1 MITLTRIGKVTTKV
15 IKLKKLIKEQK
26 FAFDRKFGEPLPT
39 FKGVMKKHQT
49 NESEIIDEGI
59 IDDLLKKLVDK
70 LSSGD
75 QRVVKQLSKKDPKF
89 LRSYKQFLKAR
100 SDLEAS
106 LRANKGMWSPAQ
118 LIKRL

>member
-49 NESEIIDEGI
+49 NEREIIDEGV
-59 IDDLLKKLVDK
+59 IDDLLKKLMDK

-75 QRVVKQLSKKDPKF
+75 QRIVKQLSKKDPKF
-89 LRSYKQFLKAR
+89 SRSYKQFLKAR

-106 LRANKGMWSPAQ
+106 LRANKGMWSPA
-118 LIKRL
+118 

>member
-15 IKLKKLIKEQK
+15 IKLKKLIKDQK

-49 NESEIIDEGI
+49 NESEIIDEGV
-59 IDDLLKKLVDK
+59 IDDLLKKLMDK

-75 QRVVKQLSKKDPKF
+75 QRIVKQLSKKDPK
-89 LRSYKQFLKAR
+89 LSRSYKQFIKAR

-106 LRANKGMWSPAQ
+106 LRANKGMWSPA
-118 LIKRL
+118 

>member
-1 MITLTRIGKVTTKV
+1 MLMLIGKVTTKV
-15 IKLKKLIKEQK
+15 IKLKKLLKEQK

-49 NESEIIDEGI
+49 NESEIIDEGV
-59 IDDLLKKLVDK
+59 IDDLLKRLMDK

-75 QRVVKQLSKKDPKF
+75 QKVVKQLSKKDPK
-89 LRSYKQFLKAR
+89 LSRSYKQFLKAR

-106 LRANKGMWSPAQ
+106 LRSNKGMWSPAQ

>member
-1 MITLTRIGKVTTKV
+1 MLMRVGKVTTKV
-15 IKLKKLIKEQK
+15 IKLKKLLKEQK

-49 NESEIIDEGI
+49 NESEIIDEGV
-59 IDDLLKKLVDK
+59 IDDLLKKLMDK

-75 QRVVKQLSKKDPKF
+75 QRAVKQISKKDPKF
-89 LRSYKQFLKAR
+89 QRAYKQFLKAR

-106 LRANKGMWSPAQ
+106 LRSNKGMWSPA
-118 LIKRL
+118 

>member
-1 MITLTRIGKVTTKV
+1 MLMLIGKVTTKV
-15 IKLKKLIKEQK
+15 IKLKKLLKEQK

-49 NESEIIDEGI
+49 NESEIIDEGV
-59 IDDLLKKLVDK
+59 IDDLLKKLMDK

-75 QRVVKQLSKKDPKF
+75 QRAVKQISKKDPKF
-89 LRSYKQFLKAR
+89 QRAYKQFLKAR

-106 LRANKGMWSPAQ
+106 LRSNKGMWSPA
-118 LIKRL
+118 

>member
-1 MITLTRIGKVTTKV
+1 MLMLIGKVTTKV
-15 IKLKKLIKEQK
+15 IKLKKLFKEQK

-75 QRVVKQLSKKDPKF
+75 QRVVKPLSKKDPKF

-106 LRANKGMWSPAQ
+106 LRANKGMWSPA
-118 LIKRL
+118 